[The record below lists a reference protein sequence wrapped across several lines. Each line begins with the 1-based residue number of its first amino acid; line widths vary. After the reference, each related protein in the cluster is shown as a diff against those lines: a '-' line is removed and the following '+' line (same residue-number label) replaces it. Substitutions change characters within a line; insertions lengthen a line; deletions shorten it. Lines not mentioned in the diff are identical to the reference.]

1 MKENEKLAVICGAMI
16 INILIGIVSFISA
29 ERGEIDTTILAMICL
44 VIIIV
49 KLLSLERQKIKS
61 MIEMKLKL
69 DIFIHLAKM
78 LCYLYLGQ
86 SIYLLVVAIFVKL
99 ELYQFFEMPF
109 ITCVILFLTS
119 LLEKKNEEK

>member
-61 MIEMKLKL
+61 ML
-69 DIFIHLAKM
+69 
-78 LCYLYLGQ
+78 
-86 SIYLLVVAIFVKL
+86 
-99 ELYQFFEMPF
+99 
-109 ITCVILFLTS
+109 
-119 LLEKKNEEK
+119 

>member
-49 KLLSLERQKIKS
+49 KLISLERQKIKS